1 MTPEEEIRNLF
12 AAYAAGFDDADAA
25 AVTKRF
31 VYPATIWQ
39 AGKGLVF
46 ENAEALAK
54 NVEALIDVFDEA
66 GIFYTIP
73 EVREMLVAG
82 DAAFASVHWR
92 QEDPDHA
99 LLNEFACR
107 YLLVRRDDG
116 WRIAAV
122 VNGSDANADDGAAH

>member
-25 AVTKRF
+25 AVTTRF

-39 AGKGLVF
+39 GSEGLVF

-73 EVREMLVAG
+73 EVREIVVAG
-82 DAAFASVHWR
+82 ATGFVSVHWR
-92 QEDPDHA
+92 QEDPDHVQ
-99 LLNEFACR
+99 LNEFACR

-116 WRIAAV
+116 WRIATV
-122 VNGSDANADDGAAH
+122 VNEAVES

>member
-1 MTPEEEIRNLF
+1 VTPEEEIRNLF

-31 VYPATIWQ
+31 VYPTTIWQ

-73 EVREMLVAG
+73 EVREVVVAG
-82 DAAFASVHWR
+82 GAAFASVHWR
-92 QEDPDHA
+92 QEDPDHIT
-99 LLNEFACR
+99 LNEFTCR
-107 YLLVRRDDG
+107 YLLVSRG
-116 WRIAAV
+116 GNWRIATV
-122 VNGSDANADDGAAH
+122 VNEAVD